1 MALVDVADG
10 DEPSVVATESGVDVL
25 GLALGFVLGLVSVE
39 PLGPVGLPIESSL
52 KSLFKHTAP
61 VPETGPR
68 TIAMVFASFERPA
81 SVRCNPSGPVR
92 RDSSVIEA
100 QSTTV
105 TLSNALAS
113 ATMAL
118 FTLA

>member
-10 DEPSVVATESGVDVL
+10 DEPSVETPVSEVDV
-25 GLALGFVLGLVSVE
+25 LGFVLGLVSVE
-39 PLGPVGLPIESSL
+39 PFGPVGLPIESSL

-92 RDSSVIEA
+92 RGSSVIEA